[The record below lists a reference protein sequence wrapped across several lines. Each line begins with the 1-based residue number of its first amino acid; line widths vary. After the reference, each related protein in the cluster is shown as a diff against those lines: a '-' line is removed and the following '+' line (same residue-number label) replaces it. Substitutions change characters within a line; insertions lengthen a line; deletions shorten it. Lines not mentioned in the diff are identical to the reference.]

1 MPRLRTIITAAASA
15 LTLLL
20 ALPGSASAEVSGHF
34 YYSYTD
40 ANGDHQVDLYT
51 NQEGEC
57 TDVKEVADGDAKFA
71 FSPLNKTTNELWVFT
86 ELTCTGDK
94 FILAADAQ
102 GTQANK
108 FASYYFV
115 PPRD

>member
-1 MPRLRTIITAAASA
+1 MPRLRTITTAAASA

-20 ALPGSASAEVSGHF
+20 ALPGSASAEVDGHF

-40 ANGDHQVDLYT
+40 ANGDHQADLVT

-57 TDVKEVADGDAKFA
+57 TDVKEVADEDAKFA
-71 FSPLNKTTNELWVFT
+71 FKPINKTTNELWVFT

-94 FILAADAQ
+94 FILKAGAS
-102 GTQANK
+102 GPSTMK